1 MEIQDLNKLTNM
13 FLNKTAS
20 AQDSSTAN
28 SSKGLL
34 NQGVSSSEFLAVLKQ
49 QSYGKAGVVE
59 TQDADTSSVS
69 DSAPVERNHK
79 NTVSEKNI
87 RSTSK
92 VQDSKAEAK
101 DNNTSSSQEVKDS
114 TDNQSDTRTENKDN
128 SSADK
133 DSSQDNTQSS
143 SNEKTS
149 TADKAPVQTDK
160 SAETT
165 QNAAEVPA
173 DSADNISAENSE
185 SSQAIDAVLEIL
197 AGLGIQVA
205 DIAELSAM
213 PSVTVFNPA
222 TNKTTVMSGQDLLS
236 MLTNAE
242 TPLIPVE
249 SSTPQADIVLQ
260 PFAEIVTELQ
270 NDGVDISSLTPVI
283 SKASHTMAELKP
295 QLNDNQISD
304 NADIVLQPFAEIVT
318 ELQNDGVDISSLTP
332 VISKASHTMAEP
344 KPQLNDNQFSD
355 NADLLADDN
364 DVSLQNIQS
373 EEIAK
378 VLPEDKKVAINVNV
392 QEENFAYTSAD
403 DSVAAA
409 VSAVVAESEASTG
422 NAPQVSQQNV
432 SSGVAPQAQAA
443 MFANAQAQNNS
454 TTADTGNSQ
463 IISGIKEV
471 STNQAN
477 LAQSGLEASHNV
489 KNEQALQAENK
500 NSSLRDVYK
509 GMSKEVIDQIK
520 VNITKSAVKGVD
532 KIEIQLKPE
541 DLGHI
546 EIKMQISKDGKLQAH
561 IISSRAETM
570 DMLQKDMSSL
580 EKAFNDAGFNT
591 DEGSFSF
598 SFRDNSHQDDNHQ
611 ALRSFLGDAL
621 EQNADNENM
630 YGDQTS
636 VENWDG
642 RSALNIRV

>member
-34 NQGVSSSEFLAVLKQ
+34 NQGVRGSEFLAVLKQ

-79 NTVSEKNI
+79 TTVSEKDV

-92 VQDSKAEAK
+92 VQDSKVEAK
-101 DNNTSSSQEVKDS
+101 DNNTSSSKEVEDS

-149 TADKAPVQTDK
+149 AADEAPVQTDK

-185 SSQAIDAVLEIL
+185 SSQAIDALLEIL

-222 TNKTTVMSGQDLLS
+222 TNETTVMSGQDLLS

-249 SSTPQADIVLQ
+249 SSNPQADIVLQ

-295 QLNDNQISD
+295 QFNDNQLSD
-304 NADIVLQPFAEIVT
+304 
-318 ELQNDGVDISSLTP
+318 S
-332 VISKASHTMAEP
+332 
-344 KPQLNDNQFSD
+344 
-355 NADLLADDN
+355 ADLLADDN

-454 TTADTGNSQ
+454 AAADTGNTQ

-477 LAQSGLEASHNV
+477 LAQSGLEASHNI

-630 YGDQTS
+630 YGDQAS

>member
-34 NQGVSSSEFLAVLKQ
+34 NQGVSGSEFLAVLKQ

-69 DSAPVERNHK
+69 DSAPVERNRK
-79 NTVSEKNI
+79 TTVSEKDV

-92 VQDSKAEAK
+92 VQDSKVEAK
-101 DNNTSSSQEVKDS
+101 DNNTSSSKEVKDS

-149 TADKAPVQTDK
+149 AADEAPVQTDK

-185 SSQAIDAVLEIL
+185 SSQAIDALLEIL

-222 TNKTTVMSGQDLLS
+222 TNETTVMSGQDLLS

-249 SSTPQADIVLQ
+249 SSNPQADIVLQ

-295 QLNDNQISD
+295 QLNDNQLSD
-304 NADIVLQPFAEIVT
+304 SA
-318 ELQNDGVDISSLTP
+318 G
-332 VISKASHTMAEP
+332 
-344 KPQLNDNQFSD
+344 
-355 NADLLADDN
+355 LLADDN

-454 TTADTGNSQ
+454 AAADTGNTQ

-477 LAQSGLEASHNV
+477 LAQSGLEASHNI

-630 YGDQTS
+630 YGDQAS

>member
-28 SSKGLL
+28 SSTGLL
-34 NQGVSSSEFLAVLKQ
+34 KQGVSGSEFLAVLKQ
-49 QSYGKAGVVE
+49 QSYGQINV
-59 TQDADTSSVS
+59 ADTAEVNSTTVS
-69 DSAPVERNHK
+69 DSAPVERDNK
-79 NTVSEKNI
+79 VAVSDQDV
-87 RSTSK
+87 RTPSK
-92 VQDSKAEAK
+92 VKDTKPEIK
-101 DNNTSSSQEVKDS
+101 DNNTSDTQDVKD
-114 TDNQSDTRTENKDN
+114 TADNKSDTRTQNRDD

-133 DSSQDNTQSS
+133 NPVQEDTQP
-143 SNEKTS
+143 
-149 TADKAPVQTDK
+149 AADDKAPAADDSSAPAKQQSQTSED
-160 SAETT
+160 T
-165 QNAAEVPA
+165 AEVPA
-173 DSADNISAENSE
+173 DTAETLDTDNVDT
-185 SSQAIDAVLEIL
+185 SQAVDALLEIL
-197 AGLGIQVA
+197 AGMGVQVA

-213 PSVTVFNPA
+213 PAVTVVNPS
-222 TNKTTVMSGQDLLS
+222 TNETTVMSGQDLLS
-236 MLTNAE
+236 MLANAE
-242 TPLIPVE
+242 TPLIPLA
-249 SSTPQADIVLQ
+249 SNNPQADVVLQ
-260 PFAEIVTELQ
+260 PMTEIVTELQ
-270 NDGVDISSLTPVI
+270 NDGVDISSLTPVV
-283 SKASHTMAELKP
+283 SKASHAMAEVKP
-295 QLNDNQISD
+295 QQSDNQL
-304 NADIVLQPFAEIVT
+304 A
-318 ELQNDGVDISSLTP
+318 
-332 VISKASHTMAEP
+332 
-344 KPQLNDNQFSD
+344 D
-355 NADLLADDN
+355 NADLLADDA
-364 DVSLQNIQS
+364 DASLQNIQS
-373 EEIAK
+373 EAIAK
-378 VLPEDKKVAINVNV
+378 VLPEDKKVAIKVNV
-392 QEENFAYTSAD
+392 KEENFAYTSAD

-454 TTADTGNSQ
+454 AAADTGNSQ

-489 KNEQALQAENK
+489 KNEQVLQAENK

-598 SFRDNSHQDDNHQ
+598 SFRDNSHQEDNHQ

-621 EQNADNENM
+621 EQPADNENL
-630 YGDQTS
+630 YGEQAS